1 MTTYHND
8 TLSNDQLKAK
18 LRQLDPKFKKP
29 FRLYTDSWMT
39 KDVARACWVPAGEY
53 EYILIKPDGSIR
65 LLAESEY
72 QDYNYKSDGRYH
84 TADTQ

>member
-1 MTTYHND
+1 MATYRDHTD

-18 LRQLDPKFKKP
+18 LRKLDPKFNKP
-29 FRLYTDSWMT
+29 FRLYTDDWMT
-39 KDVARACWVPAGEY
+39 LDVARAAWPDTGTY

-72 QDYNYKSDGRYH
+72 KDYNTDNRYRY
-84 TADTQ
+84 TA